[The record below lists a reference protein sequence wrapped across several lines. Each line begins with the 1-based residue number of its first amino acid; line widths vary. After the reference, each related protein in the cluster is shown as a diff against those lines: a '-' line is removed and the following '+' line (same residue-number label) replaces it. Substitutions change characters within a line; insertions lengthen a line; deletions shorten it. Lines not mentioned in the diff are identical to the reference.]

1 MSERNDLINIANSG
15 HCGVIITMPKGRE
28 TLEAYR
34 RIMTLSEDELGQ
46 IKGHTPPPERR
57 R

>member
-1 MSERNDLINIANSG
+1 MSERNDLINIVNSG